1 MYVNSFCLQ
10 VWINRN
16 RPIAGMKPTCSETF
30 GVQSNRN
37 HAETGSTEL
46 AMTSNNLC
54 SIPSAPVYRL
64 SRSLP
69 RTWTVSE
76 DDCWPTALTPGA
88 HEKVILC
95 QAPDHKPTPDTKTP

>member
-1 MYVNSFCLQ
+1 MNLFLLQ

-16 RPIAGMKPTCSETF
+16 RPIPCMKPTCSDAF

-76 DDCWPTALTPGA
+76 DDCWPAALTPSARKSG
-88 HEKVILC
+88 IPC
-95 QAPDHKPTPDTKTP
+95 QAPDHNPTPDTDTP